1 MAHLWSAGRHYSV
14 ISIVRYP
21 NISLRYCEATYSE
34 QLAKSRTSFPPF
46 SLLLFFILLLWQEN
60 CCWTSLLSS
69 PPVIVSRESKTPITL
84 LLNVASMWRLHVH
97 THTLSC
103 PCLPCVSGL
112 STPVSRSMWWPLNHR
127 LDTNSRSTCDTLSST
142 HTSAAQDICVTA
154 AMFCPSGHS
163 PVVGNLEHSGLD
175 CTRS

>member
-112 STPVSRSMWWPLNHR
+112 STPVSRGMWCDGLWIIDWTQTHDPHVIHFPAPTHLLHKTSAWLLR
-127 LDTNSRSTCDTLSST
+127 CFVHLDTVLWWETLNI
-142 HTSAAQDICVTA
+142 QD
-154 AMFCPSGHS
+154 
-163 PVVGNLEHSGLD
+163 
-175 CTRS
+175 